1 MSSGDIIALFQ
12 GAGVTVSLSLAGILL
27 GLPIGLAMALVRWAR
42 VPLASPL
49 LGAYVSVVR
58 ATPLVTLALLIFFAL
73 PNLGIEIDPIPA
85 AVLTLMLNT
94 AAFNCEIW
102 RGGLIDFSKDQLEAA
117 RAFGMRSSL
126 SFWRIVLP
134 QVWRACLP
142 ALVNEM
148 TLIIKGSP
156 AIAVI
161 GVVDIT
167 RAAVRIGAETYEPLP
182 PFLAATG
189 LYFLVVVAFVWF
201 QRIVERRAAE
211 PEFQGRLA

>member
-1 MSSGDIIALFQ
+1 MTSGDWVALLQ
-12 GAGVTVSLSLAGILL
+12 GAGVTVSLSLAGIFL
-27 GLPIGLAMALVRWAR
+27 GLPLGLAMALIRWAQ
-42 VPLASPL
+42 VPALSHL
-49 LGAYVSVVR
+49 LGAYVSVIR

-102 RGGLIDFSKDQLEAA
+102 RGGLIDFSKEQLEAA
-117 RAFGMRSSL
+117 RAFGMRAPLWFSH
-126 SFWRIVLP
+126 IVLP
-134 QVWRACLP
+134 QVWRTCLP

-148 TLIIKGSP
+148 TLLIKGSP

-189 LYFLVVVAFVWF
+189 LYFLVVVVFVSV
-201 QRIVERRAAE
+201 QRIVERRAVD
-211 PEFQGRLA
+211 PESLSQPA